1 MLKNPPQ
8 ARYTWE
14 ISIQV
19 DDGRDFALYEGPV
32 SEKALGNLFAMWVKN
47 SGDLSQWDDAGFF
60 GGIVNKYSDLTPAEV
75 AVWLG
80 LTPEQLSTPE
90 EVDAELIK
98 YHCTLAWELRSIDGN
113 RMKITRTFER

>member
-19 DDGRDFALYEGPV
+19 DDNRDFALYEGPV
-32 SEKALGNLFAMWVKN
+32 SEKAFGELFAMWTQN
-47 SGDLSQWDDAGFF
+47 RGDLSQWDDAGMF
-60 GGIVNKYSDLTPAEV
+60 GAIVSKYSDLKPPIV

-80 LTPEQLSTPE
+80 LTPDDLSTPQ
-90 EVDAELIK
+90 EVNDKLTE
-98 YHCTLAWELRSIDGN
+98 YHCTMVWELRYVDGN
-113 RMKITRTFER
+113 RMTISRSFET